1 MSAED
6 YIMAW
11 GFYAGGSLV
20 IMIGWWQITKGMS
33 NHYVKNLLRVIAV
46 VLLFTPHSVD
56 PGETLMAPA
65 LFVTVL
71 DPLFTVDGDALRAGR
86 PLAMV
91 LGVAVG
97 LYLFFEVIIL
107 RRRRKAKAHAAAE
120 LVMEQERQELLS
132 QSNAAS

>member
-6 YIMAW
+6 YVMAW
-11 GFYAGGSLV
+11 SFYVGGSLV
-20 IMIGWWQITKGMS
+20 IMFGWWQITKGMG
-33 NHYVKNLLRVIAV
+33 NHYVKNLLRIVAF

-71 DPLFTVDGDALRAGR
+71 DPLFTVDGDPLRAGR

-91 LGVAVG
+91 LAVAIG
-97 LYLFFEVIIL
+97 LYLFFEIAIL
-107 RRRRKAKAHAAAE
+107 RRRRKAKAIAAQE

-132 QSNAAS
+132 QSNAVT